1 MKNDNYL
8 KMIIIIVLYAEKK
21 KFFFEVRIL
30 FFRFGILAL
39 YIVRYVYSNS
49 CKEIQSIQ
57 HEQLAPPS
65 LHGQIL
71 ISIHTHW

>member
-8 KMIIIIVLYAEKK
+8 KMIIIIVLYAEKF
-21 KFFFEVRIL
+21 FFFEDRIL
-30 FFRFGILAL
+30 YFRFGILAL